1 MPNSRLENGTFKG
14 MVAEVGYGIVDAS
27 IAGFSRNLERYE
39 IVDYTQ
45 GLVEVIITL
54 MFKTPEK
61 SDQISYFIRKSID
74 VKVEPIEAVV
84 H

>member
-45 GLVEVIITL
+45 GIVQVIITL

-74 VKVEPIEAVV
+74 VKVETIEAVV

>member
-61 SDQISYFIRKSID
+61 SDQISYFIRKSMNLKD
-74 VKVEPIEAVV
+74 LSR
-84 H
+84 

>member
-1 MPNSRLENGTFKG
+1 

-39 IVDYTQ
+39 IVDFTQ
-45 GLVEVIITL
+45 GLVQVIITL

-74 VKVEPIEAVV
+74 VKVETIEAVV

>member
-39 IVDYTQ
+39 IVDFTQ
-45 GLVEVIITL
+45 GLVQVIITL

-74 VKVEPIEAVV
+74 VKVETIEAVV

>member
-14 MVAEVGYGIVDAS
+14 MVAEVGYGLVDAS

-45 GLVEVIITL
+45 GLVQVIITL

-74 VKVEPIEAVV
+74 VKVETIEAVV

>member
-1 MPNSRLENGTFKG
+1 MLNSRLENGTFKG
-14 MVAEVGYGIVDAS
+14 MVAEVGYGLVDAS

-61 SDQISYFIRKSID
+61 SDQISYFIRKSINLKD
-74 VKVEPIEAVV
+74 SSS
-84 H
+84 

>member
-45 GLVEVIITL
+45 GLG
-54 MFKTPEK
+54 
-61 SDQISYFIRKSID
+61 SYN
-74 VKVEPIEAVV
+74 
-84 H
+84 